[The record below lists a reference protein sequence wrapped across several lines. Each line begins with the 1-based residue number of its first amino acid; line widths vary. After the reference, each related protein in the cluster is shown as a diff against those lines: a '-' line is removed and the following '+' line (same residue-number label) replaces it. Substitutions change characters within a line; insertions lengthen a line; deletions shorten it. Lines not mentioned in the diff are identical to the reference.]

1 MSSEDS
7 DSKTKHSIIELTA
20 DQAREFLL
28 TSESY
33 CTIDLP
39 PYIDFDDILNAVDAE
54 LNGKNLSGLHSRSPR
69 KFDDVNYIMLNNKDG
84 SFAWRPLSLIHPAIY
99 VSLVHQ
105 ITKDDNWSIICA
117 RFEYFNSH
125 DKIQCLSL
133 PVESCGEETNK
144 AEQISQWWRE
154 FEQKSI
160 ELSIDYEYIIETDIT
175 DCYCSIYTHTI
186 AWAIHTKTTAKVKWK
201 NRELIGNII
210 DSHIMD
216 MSQGQTNGIP
226 QGSVLMDF
234 IAEMV
239 LGYADLE
246 LNDKL
251 NDNGI
256 EDYRIL
262 RYRDDYRIFVNNPQV
277 GNEIIKLL
285 TEIMIDLGLKLNSS
299 KTQVNNSVI
308 QASIKDDKL
317 NWMFRK
323 QVDRSIQKH
332 LLIIHD
338 HSMKFPNTGSLA
350 VALDWFYKRIMPIEN
365 YNQPFPLISII
376 VDIAYHNP
384 RTYPICTAILSKL
397 LNFIDDSKEKRT
409 IIDKIMFRF
418 SKIPNTNHMQIWLQ
432 RVTLPFIDDME
443 FDESICQI
451 VSGTSSSLWNNEW
464 ISSHDLKRALSVE
477 QIIDRDAITTIEPII
492 PISEIELYISKMKE
506 YA

>member
-1 MSSEDS
+1 MSCEDP
-7 DSKTKHSIIELTA
+7 DSKTKHSIIELPT

-39 PYIDFDDILNAVDAE
+39 PYIDFDDILSAVDRE
-54 LNGKNLSGLHSRSPR
+54 LNSKNLSTLRSGNPR
-69 KFDDVNYIMLNNKDG
+69 EFDNINYIILNNKDG
-84 SFAWRPLSLIHPAIY
+84 SFAWRPLSLIHPALY

-105 ITKDDNWSIICA
+105 ITNDDNWNIICA
-117 RFEYFNSH
+117 RFKDFYNNE
-125 DKIQCLSL
+125 KIKCLSL
-133 PVESCGEETNK
+133 PVESCGEETDK
-144 AEQISQWWRE
+144 AEQISQWWHE

-175 DCYCSIYTHTI
+175 DCYCSIYTHSI
-186 AWAIHTKTTAKVKWK
+186 SWAVHTKTTAKEQRR
-201 NRELIGNII
+201 NQELIGNII
-210 DSHIMD
+210 DNHIMD
-216 MSQGQTNGIP
+216 MCQGQTNGIP

-246 LNDKL
+246 LSVKL
-251 NDNGI
+251 SANNVK
-256 EDYRIL
+256 DYRIL

-277 GNEIIKLL
+277 GKEIVKLI
-285 TEIMIDLGLKLNSS
+285 TEVMIDLGLKMNSS
-299 KTQVNNSVI
+299 KTQQSNLVI
-308 QASIKDDKL
+308 RASFKDDKL

-323 QVDRSIQKH
+323 QVDRNIQKH

-338 HSMKFPNTGSLA
+338 HSMRFPNTGSLA
-350 VALDWFYKRIMPIEN
+350 VALDRFYKRIIQIEK
-365 YNQPFPLISII
+365 YDQPFPLISII

-384 RTYPICTAILSKL
+384 RTYPICTAIVSKMFS
-397 LNFIDDSKEKRT
+397 FIGDNKAKRT
-409 IIDKIMFRF
+409 IIDKIMHRF

-432 RVTLPFIDDME
+432 RITLPFIDDIE
-443 FDESICQI
+443 FDESICKI
-451 VSGTSSSLWNNEW
+451 VSGKGSSLWNNEW
-464 ISSHDLKRALSVE
+464 ISSNDLKRALSVE
-477 QIIDRDAITTIEPII
+477 QIVDRDVITTIEPII